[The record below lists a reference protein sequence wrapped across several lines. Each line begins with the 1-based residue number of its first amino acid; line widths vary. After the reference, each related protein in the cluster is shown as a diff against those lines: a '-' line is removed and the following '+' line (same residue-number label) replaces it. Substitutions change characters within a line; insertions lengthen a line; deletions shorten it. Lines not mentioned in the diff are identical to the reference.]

1 MGGFFGVAA
10 NKDCTIDLFYGTDYH
25 SHLGTKRGGLAV
37 KQNND
42 GFVRIIHNIENT
54 QFRSKFD
61 SEIPKLHSKIGIG
74 VISDFEDQ
82 PVLIRS
88 HLGDYAIVSVGAIKN
103 IKSLTKK
110 VLNIRGSYFSE
121 LNENEVNA
129 TELVAALINQE
140 ESFEA
145 GIESFQNALEGSS
158 SLLLLTKKGIYAA
171 RDKYGR
177 TPVIIGKKE
186 GSFAVTMETCAFAN
200 LGFKIDKYLGPGEVV
215 LLKAEGYEQ
224 KKEPEDILQI
234 CSFLWV
240 YYGYPT
246 SDYENINVEYIR
258 NRCGSYLAR
267 RNPVDIDYVAGI
279 PDSGIAHGIGYS
291 NEAKVPY
298 KRPFI
303 KYTPTWARSFMP
315 QNQDIRDLVARMK
328 LITIEKL
335 IKGKRL
341 LFCDDS
347 IVRGTQLKD
356 NIQRLYD
363 SGALEVH
370 MRIACPPLVYGCK
383 FLNFSRSKSEM
394 DLAARKAIR
403 ELEGDKVKDITPY
416 SRHGSEEYKAMVN
429 RIQQRLNLTTLRY
442 QRLDDLVEA
451 IGLPREKLCTFCWN
465 GEEIK

>member
-1 MGGFFGVAA
+1 V
-10 NKDCTIDLFYGTDYH
+10 
-25 SHLGTKRGGLAV
+25 V
-37 KQNND
+37 K
-42 GFVRIIHNIENT
+42 NIEELA
-54 QFRSKFD
+54 R
-61 SEIPKLHSKIGIG
+61 
-74 VISDFEDQ
+74 
-82 PVLIRS
+82 
-88 HLGDYAIVSVGAIKN
+88 
-103 IKSLTKK
+103 K
-110 VLNIRGSYFSE
+110 VLSRRGSYFSE
-121 LNENEVNA
+121 LNENEVNP
-129 TELVAALINQE
+129 TELMAALINQE

-145 GIESFQNALEGSS
+145 GIKSVQENVEGSS
-158 SLLLLTKKGIYAA
+158 SLLLLTEKGIYAA
-171 RDKYGR
+171 RDRYGR
-177 TPVIIGKKE
+177 TPVIIGKKKDAY
-186 GSFAVTMETCAFAN
+186 AVTLETCAFAN
-200 LGFKIDKYLGPGEVV
+200 LGFQIDKYLGPGEIV
-215 LLKAEGYEQ
+215 LLNADGYQ
-224 KKEPEDILQI
+224 QRKGPDDILQI

-246 SDYENINVEYIR
+246 SSYEDINVEWVR

-267 RNPVDIDYVAGI
+267 RNPVEIDYVAGI

-291 NEAKVPY
+291 NEAKIPY
-298 KRPFI
+298 KRPYI

-328 LITIEKL
+328 LITIDEL
-335 IKGKRL
+335 IKGKKL

-403 ELEGDKVKDITPY
+403 ELEGDRVKDIRPY
-416 SRHGSEEYKAMVN
+416 SNPDSEEYKAMVG
-429 RIQQRLNLTTLRY
+429 RIQKRLNLTTLHY

-451 IGLPREKLCTFCWN
+451 ISLPREKLCTFCWN
-465 GEEIK
+465 GEVIK